1 MSNFFLGPNFREKL
15 NMGAINPIQFPSA
28 TTEELAA
35 QEEIKE
41 DSKKEVKVK
50 GKQDGKEQGHDK
62 SV

>member
-1 MSNFFLGPNFREKL
+1 
-15 NMGAINPIQFPSA
+15 MGAINPIQFPSA